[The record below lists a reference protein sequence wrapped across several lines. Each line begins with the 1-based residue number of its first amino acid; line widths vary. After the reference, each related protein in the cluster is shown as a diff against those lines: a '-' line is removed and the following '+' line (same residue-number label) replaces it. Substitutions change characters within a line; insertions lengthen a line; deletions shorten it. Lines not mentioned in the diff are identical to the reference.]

1 MNVSLTN
8 ELEQFV
14 NAKVASGLYTSAS
27 EVVREGLRL
36 LRERDERTAAELDE
50 VRRKVADGMDQ
61 LRRGKTVDPSQL
73 RTELRERSRA
83 RRRK

>member
-1 MNVSLTN
+1 VNVSLPN
-8 ELEQFV
+8 ELEQYV

-36 LRERDERTAAELDE
+36 LRERDERTATELEE
-50 VRRKVADGMDQ
+50 VRRKVAEGVAQ
-61 LRRGKTVDPSQL
+61 LKRGKTVDPAQL
-73 RTELRERSRA
+73 RSELRERGRA